1 MSADSPAAR
10 VVAAYEQ
17 CATTLQSC
25 HAANA
30 DHHAAQVALEKAR
43 GTLPEPLQSVPSFT
57 EGYNAGLADAVTI
70 APRALTFE
78 EFCNVLREA
87 LNATGPGQSVRIGAP
102 TPAPAPFVVSGTA
115 YRATAE
121 GTE

>member
-17 CATTLQSC
+17 HTTTLRSR
-25 HAANA
+25 HTAEA
-30 DHHAAQVALEKAR
+30 DHRASATVLEKAQCA
-43 GTLPEPLQSVPSFT
+43 LPVYCVDAKSFT

-70 APRALTFE
+70 APRGLTFE